1 MLSHVHW
8 SFLKKGC
15 LLISS
20 TPLRP
25 RRTSL
30 RGGEVFAFEQLNR
43 LHDSG
48 TPVIH
53 ARLFQCSG
61 CLNKQN
67 IYWFPTCQSRKH
79 RWDFWH
85 HWKCHCHPGRSGHS
99 CGSWF
104 YCKSPP
110 MSLRRK
116 AYRLCTR
123 QSKIKSNNFSYMTL
137 TYFVVNSGFII
148 KQLKKKKTH
157 QQASHK
163 ETLLLTTSH
172 TLCHSCHCLL
182 GISVPQVKCSLEFQL
197 LCHIVPSHP
206 DREKISKPF
215 NYITE
220 IKT

>member
-148 KQLKKKKTH
+148 KQLKKKRLTNKH
-157 QQASHK
+157 LIKKHSYWPPV
-163 ETLLLTTSH
+163 TLSAIVAISSLGFQYLRWNVVWSSNCCVTLYHPILTGKKYQNHLIILL
-172 TLCHSCHCLL
+172 
-182 GISVPQVKCSLEFQL
+182 K
-197 LCHIVPSHP
+197 
-206 DREKISKPF
+206 
-215 NYITE
+215 
-220 IKT
+220 